1 MPKTVL
7 QAKPKS
13 KNGVANGHAAKTGR
27 GTDYAKAAGAPAAA
41 AEELNPFRIAQAQLD
56 KAAAAMKLDPA
67 MHAYLREPQRF
78 LQVSIPVRM
87 DDGTTQTFIGFRCQY
102 NDARGPTKGGI
113 RFHPEETADTVRAL
127 AAWMTWKCAVADI
140 PYGGGKGG
148 VICDPKKLSER
159 ELELLSRG
167 WVRAV
172 QQIVGVD
179 KDIPAPDVYTTPQVM
194 AWMMDEMAVIR
205 GHNEPGFITGKPLPL
220 GGSAGRGD
228 ATAKGGMY
236 ALREAAK
243 AIKLNLKG
251 ATVAIQGYGNAG
263 DFAHKLV
270 TEMLGCKVVA
280 VSDSKGGIH
289 NPRGL
294 DYAKVHEF
302 KHRKGKL
309 KNFPGAKAI
318 TNEELLELPVD
329 ILIPAGIENQIRGDN
344 ADRIRP
350 KVILELANGPTTPE
364 ADVILHKNGVLDVPD
379 FLANS
384 GGVTVSYFE
393 WVQNLYGYYWTAD
406 EVYQKLDAKMTAA
419 FKAVYDTHKAMK
431 VDMRTAAY
439 VVSVSRVAEAVKLR
453 GIVA

>member
-1 MPKTVL
+1 MPKTTL
-7 QAKPKS
+7 QPKPAAKTRPAQKA
-13 KNGVANGHAAKTGR
+13 NGMANGHAAK
-27 GTDYAKAAGAPAAA
+27 AAA
-41 AEELNPFRIAQAQLD
+41 QAAPEELNPFRIAQAQLD
-56 KAAAAMKLDPA
+56 KAAAAMKLPAA

-78 LQVSIPVRM
+78 MQVTIPVRM
-87 DDGTTQTFIGFRCQY
+87 DDGTTTTFIGFRCQY

-113 RFHPEETADTVRAL
+113 RFHPDETADTVRAL

-148 VICDPKKLSER
+148 VICDPKRLSVG
-159 ELELLSRG
+159 ELERLSRG
-167 WVRAV
+167 WVRALH
-172 QQIVGVD
+172 QIVGVT

-194 AWMMDEMAVIR
+194 AWMVDEMSVIR
-205 GHNEPGFITGKPLPL
+205 GANEPGFITGKPLPL

-236 ALREAAK
+236 HLREAAK
-243 AIKLNLKG
+243 ALKMDLKG

-270 TEMLGCKVVA
+270 TEMFGCKVVA

-289 NPRGL
+289 NGRGL
-294 DYAKVHEF
+294 DYAKVHDF
-302 KHRKGKL
+302 KARKGRL

-318 TNEELLELPVD
+318 TNEDLLALPVD
-329 ILIPAGIENQIRGDN
+329 ILIPAGIENQIRADN
-344 ADRIRP
+344 AARIQA
-350 KVILELANGPTTPE
+350 KIVLELANGPTTPE
-364 ADVILHKNGVLDVPD
+364 ADAILHQRGILDIPD

-393 WVQNLYGYYWTAD
+393 WVQNLYGYYWSAE

-419 FKAVYDTHKAMK
+419 FKAVHDTHKAMK

-439 VVSVSRVAEAVKLR
+439 VVAVKRVAEAVQLR

>member
-1 MPKTVL
+1 MAKAVSVQHARSKT
-7 QAKPKS
+7 
-13 KNGVANGHAAKTGR
+13 ANG
-27 GTDYAKAAGAPAAA
+27 AKAAPKVEVAVAAKA
-41 AEELNPFRIAQAQLD
+41 AEDLNPFRIAQSQLA
-56 KAAAAMKLDPA
+56 KAAKAMKLGPA
-67 MHAYLREPQRF
+67 MTEYLMEPQRF
-78 LQVSIPVRM
+78 LQVRIPVRM
-87 DDGTTQTFIGFRCQY
+87 DDGTTRTFTGFRCQY

-148 VICDPKKLSER
+148 VICDPKKLSVR

-172 QQIVGVD
+172 HQIVGTY
-179 KDIPAPDVYTTPQVM
+179 KDVPAPDVYTTPHVM
-194 AWMMDEMAVIR
+194 AWMMDEISVIH
-205 GHNEPGFITGKPLPL
+205 GANEPGFITGKPLPL

-236 ALREAAK
+236 NLREAAK
-243 AIKLNLKG
+243 EIGLKLKG

-289 NPRGL
+289 DPKGL

-302 KHRKGKL
+302 KHRKGQVQ
-309 KNFPGAKAI
+309 NFPGSRKV

-329 ILIPAGIENQIRGDN
+329 ILIPAGIENQITGRN
-344 ADRIRP
+344 AANVKAKI
-350 KVILELANGPTTPE
+350 VLELANGPTTPE
-364 ADVILHKNGVLDVPD
+364 ADLILHRNGVLQVPD

-393 WVQNLYGYYWTAD
+393 WVQNLYGYYWSAE
-406 EVYQKLDAKMTAA
+406 EVYAKLDQKMTAA
-419 FKAVYDTHKAMK
+419 FHAVYSQHRSAK

-439 VVSVSRVAEAVKLR
+439 MVAVGRVAEAVKLR
-453 GIVA
+453 GLVAE